1 MNNNLS
7 IFYKKVHIS
16 RPQYFTMYKNTETN
30 IISQLYFDFKE
41 LYLRYN
47 KVMTLVLEKSFDFLQ
62 QNVIPCNRE
71 IGNYFHI
78 VAITCNILMLLEL
91 TSEPILHSFKCY
103 L

>member
-41 LYLRYN
+41 L
-47 KVMTLVLEKSFDFLQ
+47 F
-62 QNVIPCNRE
+62 
-71 IGNYFHI
+71 
-78 VAITCNILMLLEL
+78 
-91 TSEPILHSFKCY
+91 
-103 L
+103 